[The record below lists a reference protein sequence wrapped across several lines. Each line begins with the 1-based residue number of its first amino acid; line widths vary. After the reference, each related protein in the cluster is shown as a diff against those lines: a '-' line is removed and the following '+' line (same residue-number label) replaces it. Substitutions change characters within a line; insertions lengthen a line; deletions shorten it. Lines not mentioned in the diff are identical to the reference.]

1 MRFDFDNFDSEL
13 LSDGTGFNMGGS
25 SNTGMNGASA
35 GNFDLGGRFDFS

>member
-13 LSDGTGFNMGGS
+13 QTISSVPGTGSGGAA
-25 SNTGMNGASA
+25 GG